1 MLSSAISNSIMN
13 LVISLA
19 IDAVIINIIYST
31 IRSGVSYL
39 KNVIIY
45 MVCLQVKLMLF
56 TGIVSIGMFLLAAGI
71 YFAIGLLVI
80 WILTKLADYFS
91 RISFI
96 VIGIIV
102 QSVVAWLIGLII

>member
-1 MLSSAISNSIMN
+1 MLGSAISNSVIN
-13 LVISLA
+13 LVVSLA

-31 IRSGVSYL
+31 INSGVSYL

-45 MVCLQVKLMLF
+45 MVCLQVRLMLL
-56 TGIVSIGMFLLAAGI
+56 TGIVSIEMFLLAAGI
-71 YFAIGLLVI
+71 YFVIGLIVI
-80 WILTKLADYFS
+80 WILSKMAEYFA

-102 QSVVAWLIGLII
+102 QSLVAWLLGLII